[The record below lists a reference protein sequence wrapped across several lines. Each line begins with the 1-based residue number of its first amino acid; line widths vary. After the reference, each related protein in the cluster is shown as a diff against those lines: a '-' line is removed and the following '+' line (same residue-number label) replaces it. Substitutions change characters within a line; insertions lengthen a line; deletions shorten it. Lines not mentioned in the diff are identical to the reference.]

1 VVSRNTQVGRAGEYH
16 VASVLEMAGIEATK
30 LDGTFDL
37 LAVTP
42 AGTIISVEVKTRAT
56 VSYSD
61 VWRFNRGEG
70 RSQWYA
76 LYCVPLGVVRFF
88 RSDDPQH
95 KRKMFSVRSAEFTC
109 AAQAADLETLLS
121 L

>member
-1 VVSRNTQVGRAGEYH
+1 MASRNTQVGRAGEYY

-61 VWRFNRGEG
+61 DLVAARAARSGSRFTACRWASCGSSG
-70 RSQWYA
+70 RMI
-76 LYCVPLGVVRFF
+76 
-88 RSDDPQH
+88 RSTSG
-95 KRKMFSVRSAEFTC
+95 KCLT
-109 AAQAADLETLLS
+109 
-121 L
+121 

>member
-1 VVSRNTQVGRAGEYH
+1 M
-16 VASVLEMAGIEATK
+16 ASVLEMAGIEATK

-61 VWRFNRGEG
+61 VWRFGRGEGAVQAHFLRHLRGEG
-70 RSQWYA
+70 RSQWFA

-88 RSDDPQH
+88 RSDDPKH
-95 KRKMFSVRSAEFTC
+95 KRKMFNVRSAEFTG